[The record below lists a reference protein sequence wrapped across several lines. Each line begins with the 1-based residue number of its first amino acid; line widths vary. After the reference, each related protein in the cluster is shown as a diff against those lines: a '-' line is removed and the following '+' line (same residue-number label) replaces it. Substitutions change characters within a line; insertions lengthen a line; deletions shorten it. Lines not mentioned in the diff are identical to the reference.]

1 MEEQMA
7 TDNRLGRQI
16 PPTEGRTVR
25 ADGRNLTTEPQ
36 ISELLK
42 QLAGESGD
50 LVRNEMA
57 LAKLEVREMVR
68 QLAIDSAKVGAA
80 IALAAT
86 GGLALVAAAIIAVG
100 DLLGGMYAVS
110 ALIIGVLFLAIG
122 GILAKNGVDGLK
134 QPHKPEETARTMKQN
149 KEWASREV
157 REFKQEI
164 RS

>member
-1 MEEQMA
+1 MA
-7 TDNRLGRQI
+7 TDNRLERQI
-16 PPTEGRTVR
+16 VRTDGRTVP
-25 ADGRNLTTEPQ
+25 ADGRDLATEPQ

-42 QLAGESGD
+42 QLAGESGN

-68 QLAIDSAKVGAA
+68 QLAVDAAKVGAA

-86 GGLALVAAAIIAVG
+86 GGLALVAAAVIAVG
-100 DLLGGMYAVS
+100 NLLGGMYAVS
-110 ALIIGVLFLAIG
+110 ALIIGVLLLAIG

-134 QPHKPEETARTMKQN
+134 RPQKPEETARTMRQN

-157 REFKQEI
+157 RDFKQEMK
-164 RS
+164 S